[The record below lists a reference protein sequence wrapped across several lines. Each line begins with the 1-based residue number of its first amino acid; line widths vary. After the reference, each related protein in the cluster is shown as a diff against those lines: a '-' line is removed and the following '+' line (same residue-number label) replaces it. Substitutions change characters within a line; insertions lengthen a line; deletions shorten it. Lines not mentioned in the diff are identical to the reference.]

1 MEPLSLF
8 DFKGQSIRVFQDENG
23 EPWWV
28 ATDVA
33 KVLGYRDAPD
43 MTRRLDRDEVSSI
56 KIESPTCYTE
66 TPNTQVRRVNVVN
79 ESGLYTAVIRS
90 RKKEAKAFRKWIT
103 YEVLPSI
110 RKHGGYL
117 TPEATKKAITE
128 PDFIIRLAEE
138 LKAERAQRQTL
149 EQTALENRPKVEF
162 AEAVNETED
171 TISVGDL
178 AKLLRSHGLDIGQN
192 RLFEWLRENNYL
204 ISARNM
210 NWNAPTQ
217 RALDKGWLHFREHY
231 HRDRYGSITITRTP
245 LVTGKGQ
252 RHFVQKLLAEWGA
265 YC

>member
-33 KVLGYRDAPD
+33 KVLGYRDATA
-43 MTRRLDRDEVSSI
+43 MVRNLRDRQKGTHILCTPGGQQPV
-56 KIESPTCYTE
+56 KIISEG
-66 TPNTQVRRVNVVN
+66 
-79 ESGLYTAVIRS
+79 GLYAAILKS
-90 RKKEAKAFRKWIT
+90 RRKEATAFQDWIT
-103 YEVLPSI
+103 EEVIPAI

-192 RLFEWLRENNYL
+192 RLFEWLRENEYL

>member
-33 KVLGYRDAPD
+33 KVLGYRDAVN
-43 MTRRLDRDEVSSI
+43 MVRNLRGHQAGTHILSTRSANGTEQTREV
-56 KIESPTCYTE
+56 KIISEG
-66 TPNTQVRRVNVVN
+66 
-79 ESGLYTAVIRS
+79 GLYAAILKS
-90 RKKEAKAFRKWIT
+90 RRKEATAFQDWIT
-103 YEVLPSI
+103 EEVIPAI

-171 TISVGDL
+171 TISVADL

-252 RHFVQKLLAEWGA
+252 RHFVQKLLAEWEA